1 MDIHELDT
9 FMLIGSAVLLAAI
22 LAVRLSVG
30 VGFPSLLVYL
40 GIGVAL
46 GSSFIGIP
54 FSDADLAHSLGFA
67 ALILILAEGGL
78 TTKWTQMKPTM
89 GLGIL
94 LATVGV
100 VVSVAVVAVAAHYAL
115 GLSWQFAILLGAV
128 MSPTDAAAVF
138 SVLRRVPVKRSVMGT
153 LETESGFNDAPIVLI
168 VTAVSAGTANDHSPL
183 VFALI
188 IVVELIAGGVV
199 GFVVGYLGAM
209 SMRSIALPASGLYP
223 IAALA
228 FAMLA
233 YAGTAV
239 LHGSGFA
246 AVYVAALVL
255 GNADLPHRAAT
266 RSFAEGIGWLA
277 QIGLFIMLGLLAT
290 PTTIKTWHVWAAV
303 VAGAILTF
311 VARPVSVWVCAV
323 WRRTS
328 WRDQTFLAWAGL
340 RGAVPIVLTT
350 IPLADDIE
358 HALDLFNI
366 VFVFVIIYTLVQAP
380 SLSWSA
386 RVLGITTDLAQDVD
400 VEAAPLE
407 RVSADL
413 LQVHVPD
420 RSRLVGVEIGELRLP
435 AGSSVALIVRST
447 ETWVPDRATRIQA
460 DDDLL
465 VVAPRSV
472 RERTERRLREVA
484 RHGRLAG
491 WYDDGSVE
499 S

>member
-1 MDIHELDT
+1 MNIHELDS
-9 FMLIGSAVLLAAI
+9 FLLIGSAVLLAAI
-22 LAVRLSVG
+22 LAVRLAVG
-30 VGFPSLLVYL
+30 IGFPSLLVYL

-46 GSSFIGIP
+46 GSSMIGIP

-67 ALILILAEGGL
+67 ALILILTEGGM
-78 TTKWTQMKPTM
+78 TTKWSQMKPTM
-89 GLGIL
+89 GLGVL

-100 VVSVAVVAVAAHYAL
+100 VVSVAVMAVAAHYVL
-115 GLSWQFAILLGAV
+115 DLPWQFAILLAAV

-168 VTAVSAGTANDHSPL
+168 VAAVSAGTAQDHSPL

-188 IVVELIAGGVV
+188 IAVELLAGGVV
-199 GFVVGYLGAM
+199 GFVVGYLGAL
-209 SMRSIALPASGLYP
+209 SMRGIALPASGLYP

-228 FAMLA
+228 FATLA

-266 RSFAEGIGWLA
+266 RSFAEGVGWIA
-277 QIGLFIMLGLLAT
+277 QIGLFVMLGLLAA
-290 PTTIKTWHVWAAV
+290 PGTIEVWQVSAAV
-303 VAGAILTF
+303 IAGAMLTF
-311 VARPVSVWVCAV
+311 VARPISVYVCAV
-323 WRRTS
+323 WSRTP
-328 WRDQTFLAWAGL
+328 WREQVFLAWGGL

-350 IPLADDIE
+350 IPLAE
-358 HALDLFNI
+358 GVSHAADLFNI

-380 SLSWSA
+380 SLPWSA
-386 RVLGITTDLAQDVD
+386 RVLGLTTGVAQDVD

-420 RSRLVGVEIGELRLP
+420 ESRLIGVEVGELRLP
-435 AGSSVALIVRST
+435 AGSSVALIVRSG
-447 ETWVPDRATRIQA
+447 EPWVPHRATRIQTG
-460 DDDLL
+460 DDLL

-472 RERTERRLREVA
+472 RERTESRLRAVA
-484 RHGRLAG
+484 RQGRLAG
-491 WYDDGSVE
+491 WYGDDTSEG
-499 S
+499 